1 MENNTDHIEFLSDL
15 RSEILRAGWPSM
27 VGAAL
32 SCRQC
37 GSILDC
43 RRAGDIT
50 VKVGGRVRFS
60 NILCSACFDQVL
72 EKAQA
77 LTPES
82 IGAGGEDLTVEVI
95 DGRVVM
101 GGAR

>member
-1 MENNTDHIEFLSDL
+1 MNTPEIEFLSDL

-27 VGAAL
+27 VGSAL

-50 VKVGGRVRFS
+50 VKIGGEVRFS
-60 NILCSACFDQVL
+60 QILCSPCFDQVL
-72 EKAQA
+72 VKARA

-82 IGAGGEDLTVEVI
+82 VKAGDSTLTVEVI

-101 GGAR
+101 GGAK